1 MNVHAVDASAPH
13 VILPRRNL
21 DDAVLAVLRVLD
33 FLREGRVPVDR
44 PVLVVHDLQAVDA
57 LKPLLLFLVLDIEL
71 DNNVVLLNA
80 LALCVD
86 LHSLHIELGR
96 DCVAVLF
103 SLLQKI
109 KGRRCREYAVPALLV
124 LRRKQVV
131 KLRDTSAGQNV
142 VRLILRIARRDRLA
156 CGTGIQ
162 AKRLLRAAVRLVDHD
177 QLLRR
182 SHRGSPLHHAA
193 GIVHLSHCL
202 GDIHAVHK
210 NLMVRK
216 RSLTEYHRH
225 KVRNPQVH
233 HAALQFLLGLL
244 VFLLGSIPILT
255 RSVIFHRAHRM
266 LGYFRAYRRLRAY
279 RRICR
284 IHCRV
289 CRILRVDSALLCGV
303 TRACRLCLGLY
314 RLTLLLGLYRL
325 YRRRVGAAA
334 ARTAGAAASSTAT
347 ASAAARTAALPG
359 RRRSA
364 RSSAA
369 GAALACALGDIALA
383 RAALNVAARIDP
395 LAVLVHAIAVRR
407 RAILNQL
414 TLALIRLGHKVIAV
428 AVNPVPAGQH
438 LAEAAV
444 VLVAE
449 EVLTAVRK
457 VKPAAA
463 KCSRLRVYIVPAAVF
478 VNPAEDI
485 LSLFIQEGPVF
496 TALLPASRRV
506 RTSLCKDL
514 QRAR

>member
-1 MNVHAVDASAPH
+1 M
-13 VILPRRNL
+13 
-21 DDAVLAVLRVLD
+21 
-33 FLREGRVPVDR
+33 
-44 PVLVVHDLQAVDA
+44 
-57 LKPLLLFLVLDIEL
+57 
-71 DNNVVLLNA
+71 
-80 LALCVD
+80 
-86 LHSLHIELGR
+86 
-96 DCVAVLF
+96 
-103 SLLQKI
+103 
-109 KGRRCREYAVPALLV
+109 
-124 LRRKQVV
+124 
-131 KLRDTSAGQNV
+131 
-142 VRLILRIARRDRLA
+142 
-156 CGTGIQ
+156 
-162 AKRLLRAAVRLVDHD
+162 
-177 QLLRR
+177 
-182 SHRGSPLHHAA
+182 
-193 GIVHLSHCL
+193 
-202 GDIHAVHK
+202 
-210 NLMVRK
+210 
-216 RSLTEYHRH
+216 
-225 KVRNPQVH
+225 
-233 HAALQFLLGLL
+233 
-244 VFLLGSIPILT
+244 
-255 RSVIFHRAHRM
+255 
-266 LGYFRAYRRLRAY
+266 
-279 RRICR
+279 
-284 IHCRV
+284 
-289 CRILRVDSALLCGV
+289 
-303 TRACRLCLGLY
+303 
-314 RLTLLLGLYRL
+314 
-325 YRRRVGAAA
+325 GAAA

-364 RSSAA
+364 RFSAA

-407 RAILNQL
+407 RAVLNQL

>member
-13 VILPRRNL
+13 VILTRRNL
-21 DDAVLAVLRVLD
+21 DDAVLAVLRILD
-33 FLREGRVPVDR
+33 FLREGRVLIDR

-109 KGRRCREYAVPALLV
+109 KGRRCRKNTVSALLV

-131 KLRDTSAGQNV
+131 KLRDTPAGQNV

-202 GDIHAVHK
+202 GDIHAVHID
-210 NLMVRK
+210 LMVRK
-216 RSLTEYHRH
+216 RSLTEYHCH
-225 KVRNPQVH
+225 KVRKTEVH
-233 HAALQFLLGLL
+233 HAALQFLLRLL
-244 VFLLGSIPILT
+244 AFRLGSIPILT
-255 RSVIFHRAHRM
+255 RSVIFHRPHRM
-266 LGYFRAYRRLRAY
+266 LGC

-284 IHCRV
+284 I
-289 CRILRVDSALLCGV
+289 CRILRGNHTRLCGV

-334 ARTAGAAASSTAT
+334 A
-347 ASAAARTAALPG
+347 
-359 RRRSA
+359 
-364 RSSAA
+364 
-369 GAALACALGDIALA
+369 
-383 RAALNVAARIDP
+383 
-395 LAVLVHAIAVRR
+395 
-407 RAILNQL
+407 
-414 TLALIRLGHKVIAV
+414 
-428 AVNPVPAGQH
+428 
-438 LAEAAV
+438 
-444 VLVAE
+444 
-449 EVLTAVRK
+449 
-457 VKPAAA
+457 
-463 KCSRLRVYIVPAAVF
+463 
-478 VNPAEDI
+478 
-485 LSLFIQEGPVF
+485 
-496 TALLPASRRV
+496 
-506 RTSLCKDL
+506 
-514 QRAR
+514 

>member
-21 DDAVLAVLRVLD
+21 DDAVLAVLRILD
-33 FLREGRVPVDR
+33 FLRKGRVLIDR

-57 LKPLLLFLVLDIEL
+57 LKPLLLLLVLDIEL
-71 DNNVVLLNA
+71 DDNVVLLNA

-86 LHSLHIELGR
+86 LHSLHIELRR

-103 SLLQKI
+103 SLLQEI

-131 KLRDTSAGQNV
+131 ELRDTSAGQNV
-142 VRLILRIARRDRLA
+142 IRLILRIARRDRLA

-182 SHRGSPLHHAA
+182 RDRGSPLHHAA
-193 GIVHLSHCL
+193 GIIHLSHCL
-202 GDIHAVHK
+202 GDIHAVHID
-210 NLMVRK
+210 LMVRK

-225 KVRNPQVH
+225 KVRKTEVH
-233 HAALQFLLGLL
+233 HAALQFLLRLL
-244 VFLLGSIPILT
+244 VFRLGSIPILA
-255 RSVIFHRAHRM
+255 RSVIFHRTHRM
-266 LGYFRAYRRLRAY
+266 LG
-279 RRICR
+279 CR
-284 IHCRV
+284 RV
-289 CRILRVDSALLCGV
+289 CRILRVDPALLCGV
-303 TRACRLCLGLY
+303 ARACRLCLGLY

-325 YRRRVGAAA
+325 HRCRMRTAA
-334 ARTAGAAASSTAT
+334 ARTAGAAASSSAT
-347 ASAAARTAALPG
+347 ASAAARTAALSG
-359 RRRSA
+359 RRLSA
-364 RSSAA
+364 RLAAA
-369 GAALACALGDIALA
+369 GAALACACALGDIALT

-407 RAILNQL
+407 RAVLNQL
-414 TLALIRLGHKVIAV
+414 TLALIRLGHKVVAV

-438 LAEAAV
+438 LTKAAV

>member
-13 VILPRRNL
+13 VILTCRNL
-21 DDAVLAVLRVLD
+21 DDAVFAVLRVLN
-33 FLREGRVPVDR
+33 FLREGRVLIDR

-109 KGRRCREYAVPALLV
+109 KGRRCRKNTVPALLV

-131 KLRDTSAGQNV
+131 KLRDTPAGQNV
-142 VRLILRIARRDRLA
+142 VRLILRIARCDRLA

-193 GIVHLSHCL
+193 GIIHLPHRF
-202 GDIHAVHK
+202 GDIHAVHID
-210 NLMVRK
+210 LMVRK

-225 KVRNPQVH
+225 KVRKPQVH

-255 RSVIFHRAHRM
+255 RSVIFYRAHRM

-334 ARTAGAAASSTAT
+334 ARTAASSTAT

-407 RAILNQL
+407 HAVLNQL
-414 TLALIRLGHKVIAV
+414 TLALIRLGHKVVAV

>member
-13 VILPRRNL
+13 VILTRRNL
-21 DDAVLAVLRVLD
+21 DDAVFAVLRILD

-44 PVLVVHDLQAVDA
+44 PVLVVHDLQAVNA
-57 LKPLLLFLVLDIEL
+57 LKPLLLLLVLDIEL
-71 DNNVVLLNA
+71 DDNVVLLNA

-86 LHSLHIELGR
+86 LHSLHIELRR

-131 KLRDTSAGQNV
+131 KLRDTTAGQNV
-142 VRLILRIARRDRLA
+142 IRLILRIARRDRLA

-182 SHRGSPLHHAA
+182 SHRGSPLHHPA
-193 GIVHLSHCL
+193 GIIHLPHCL
-202 GDIHAVHK
+202 GDIHAVHID
-210 NLMVRK
+210 LMVRK
-216 RSLTEYHRH
+216 RSPTEYHRH
-225 KVRNPQVH
+225 KVRKTEVH
-233 HAALQFLLGLL
+233 HAALQFLLRLL
-244 VFLLGSIPILT
+244 VFRLGSIPILA
-255 RSVIFHRAHRM
+255 RSVIFHRTHRM
-266 LGYFRAYRRLRAY
+266 LRCLRAY
-279 RRICR
+279 RWICR
-284 IHCRV
+284 IR
-289 CRILRVDSALLCGV
+289 RILRACRSFRGNHTRLCGV
-303 TRACRLCLGLY
+303 ARACRLCLGLY
-314 RLTLLLGLYRL
+314 RLTLLLGLCRL
-325 YRRRVGAAA
+325 HRRRVGAAT
-334 ARTAGAAASSTAT
+334 ARTAGAAAPSAAT
-347 ASAAARTAALPG
+347 ASAAARTAALSG

-364 RSSAA
+364 RLSVA
-369 GAALACALGDIALA
+369 GAAVTGACALGDIALT

-407 RAILNQL
+407 RAVLDQL
-414 TLALIRLGHKVIAV
+414 TLALIRLGHKVVAV
-428 AVNPVPAGQH
+428 AVNPVPTGQH

-478 VNPAEDI
+478 INPAEDI

-506 RTSLCKDL
+506 RPSLCKDL

>member
-13 VILPRRNL
+13 VILTRRNL

-33 FLREGRVPVDR
+33 FLREGRVLIDR

-57 LKPLLLFLVLDIEL
+57 LKPLLLLLVLDIEL
-71 DNNVVLLNA
+71 DDNVVLLNA
-80 LALCVD
+80 LTLCVD
-86 LHSLHIELGR
+86 LHSLHIELRR
-96 DCVAVLF
+96 DCVAVFF

-109 KGRRCREYAVPALLV
+109 KGRRCREYTVPALLV

-131 KLRDTSAGQNV
+131 ELRDTSAGQNV
-142 VRLILRIARRDRLA
+142 IRLILRIARRDRLA

-202 GDIHAVHK
+202 GDIYAVHK

-225 KVRNPQVH
+225 KVRKTEVH
-233 HAALQFLLGLL
+233 HAALQFLLRLL
-244 VFLLGSIPILT
+244 VFRLGSIPILA
-255 RSVIFHRAHRM
+255 RSVIFHRTHRM
-266 LGYFRAYRRLRAY
+266 LGCLRAY

-284 IHCRV
+284 I
-289 CRILRVDSALLCGV
+289 CRILRGNHTRLCGV
-303 TRACRLCLGLY
+303 ARACGLCLGLY

-334 ARTAGAAASSTAT
+334 ARTAGAASSSAT

-364 RSSAA
+364 RFSAA
-369 GAALACALGDIALA
+369 GAALACVCALGDIALT

-407 RAILNQL
+407 RAVLNQL
-414 TLALIRLGHKVIAV
+414 TLALIRLGHKVVAV
-428 AVNPVPAGQH
+428 AVNPVPTGQH

-449 EVLTAVRK
+449 EVLTAVCK

-478 VNPAEDI
+478 INPAEDI

-506 RTSLCKDL
+506 RPSLCIDL